1 MMHFSFWVDFK
12 FVRDG
17 NILEIYRLGA
27 REDLGAENEG
37 DELLNF

>member
-1 MMHFSFWVDFK
+1 MSPSGLTFN

-17 NILEIYRLGA
+17 NVLEIYRLGA
-27 REDLGAENEG
+27 REDLGAENEA